1 MTEELRA
8 ALQSGTL
15 IDPTLG
21 IIMTQRLCDADADA
35 DAAMAILRAD
45 SLELDIKPLVRAAQI
60 LSEVIP
66 PGSGGRPAQN

>member
-21 IIMTQRLCDADADA
+21 IIMTQRLCDADA